1 MSWVFFGFLF
11 WGGGGDQH
19 TTTYNTQL
27 TFTLDKE
34 KQQILV
40 FLLEKNVQYII
51 NFFQINSTLT

>member
-1 MSWVFFGFLF
+1 MSWVFLGFLF
-11 WGGGGDQH
+11 GGGGDQH

>member
-1 MSWVFFGFLF
+1 MSWVFLGFLF
-11 WGGGGDQH
+11 GGGGDQH

-40 FLLEKNVQYII
+40 FLLEKVA
-51 NFFQINSTLT
+51 